1 MVQIVKIKRSNTT
14 AVPSTLTKGELA
26 YSSSSHK
33 LFVGHPGDSSVE
45 VIGGKLYVD
54 YLDHAAGALTASSA
68 LIVDANSKLDQLNV
82 DNLTFNGNTIT
93 STDTNGDIN
102 INPNGTG
109 NLTTS
114 GNLIVAGDFTVNG
127 TTTTVNTE
135 TMSVEDPLMALATG
149 NNTADAVDIGFYGLY
164 DTSGSQDAYSGLFRD
179 ATDKKWHLFKD
190 NQAVPGTT
198 VNKNGTGYEIA
209 TVVAHLEDSSVAI
222 TGGSVT
228 GITDLTVAD
237 GGTGRSSFTSNGLL
251 YGNGTGGVNATS
263 AGADGY
269 ILVSNSG
276 TPTWTSSVDGGTF

>member
-14 AVPSTLTKGELA
+14 AVPSTLNKGELA
-26 YSSSSHK
+26 YSSNSHK
-33 LFVGHPGDSSVE
+33 LFVGNPGDSSVD

-54 YLDHAAGALTASSA
+54 YLDHAAGTLTASSA
-68 LIVDANSKLDQLNV
+68 LIADANSKLDQLNV
-82 DNLTFNGNTIT
+82 DNLTLNGNTIS

-135 TMSVEDPLMALATG
+135 TMTVEDPLMALASD
-149 NNTADAVDIGFYGLY
+149 NDASDSVDIGFYGKH
-164 DTSGSQDAYSGLFRD
+164 DTTGSQDAYSGFFRD

-190 NQAVPGTT
+190 NQAAPATT

-209 TVVAHLEDSSVAI
+209 TIVAHLEDSAIAI
-222 TGGSVT
+222 TGGSIS
-228 GITDLTVAD
+228 GITDLAVAD
-237 GGTGRSSFTSNGLL
+237 GGTGRSSFTTDGVL
-251 YGNGTGGVNATS
+251 YGDGTNGIKATA
-263 AGADGY
+263 AGTDGY
-269 ILVSNSG
+269 LLVSNSG
-276 TPTWTSSVDGGTF
+276 TPTWTSTVDGGTF